1 MPPVKQEIFQKKGSP
16 VPVRLTEEEKKTLE
30 SIADATGLTSSTLM
44 RLLVSALVR
53 QWRMRGAITLP
64 LNLRIE

>member
-1 MPPVKQEIFQKKGSP
+1 VKQETSFQKKGSP
-16 VPVRLTEEEKKTLE
+16 VPVRLTDEEKRALE
-30 SIADATGLTSSTLM
+30 SIADATGLTASTLM

-53 QWRMRGAITLP
+53 QWRVRGAITLP